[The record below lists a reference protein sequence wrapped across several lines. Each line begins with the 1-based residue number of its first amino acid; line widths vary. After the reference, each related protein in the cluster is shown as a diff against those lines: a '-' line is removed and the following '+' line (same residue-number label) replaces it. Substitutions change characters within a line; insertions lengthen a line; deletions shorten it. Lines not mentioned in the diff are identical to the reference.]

1 MHQYDGIRVRLGPP
15 RMLRATLSTTFTGS
29 SQKGTLMS
37 DALSEAKSVFTS
49 LRVSLAVSGALALIV
64 GILLLVWP
72 GKSAGVLTWI
82 LALFFLIAGLVNIA
96 IGIFSGKG
104 GGWARVGHIVL
115 GLLYIVVSVV
125 AFANIAATTAVLA
138 VIVGIFIGVGWI
150 VDGIVSLTLIK
161 QAASKGW
168 TIAFSIISIIAGV
181 VVLFA
186 PLFTVLVLWWI
197 LGIALVVIGI
207 IQIVRAITLGKDEKE
222 ITSDIRTELA

>member
-1 MHQYDGIRVRLGPP
+1 
-15 RMLRATLSTTFTGS
+15 
-29 SQKGTLMS
+29 MS

-49 LRVSLAVSGALALIV
+49 LRVALAVSGVLALVV

-104 GGWARVGHIVL
+104 GGWARVGHIAL
-115 GLLYIVVSVV
+115 GLLYVVVSVI
-125 AFANIAATTAVLA
+125 AFANLAATTATLA
-138 VIVGIFIGVGWI
+138 IIVGIFIGVGWI

-168 TIAFSIISIIAGV
+168 TIAFAIISIIAGV

-186 PLFTVLVLWWI
+186 PLYTVLVLWWI

-207 IQIVRAITLGKDEKE
+207 VQIVRAITLGKDEKS
-222 ITSDIRTELA
+222 ITNDIRTELA